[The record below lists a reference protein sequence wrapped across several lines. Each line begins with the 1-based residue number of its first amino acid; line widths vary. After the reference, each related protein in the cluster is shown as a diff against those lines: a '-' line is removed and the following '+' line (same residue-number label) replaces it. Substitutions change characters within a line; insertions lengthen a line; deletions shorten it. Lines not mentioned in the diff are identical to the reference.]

1 MAFERIS
8 VETAQA
14 LIAEGG
20 AAIADVRD
28 PGAFESGH
36 IEEAVNVSDS
46 NVQQFLDNLDKD
58 KPVIVYCYHGNM
70 SQGAADYFDNNGC
83 DHAYSVDGGYEEW
96 RQKL

>member
-8 VETAQA
+8 VEKAQA
-14 LIAEGG
+14 LIAQGG

-36 IEEAVNVSDS
+36 IDSAVNVSDS
-46 NVQQFLDNLDKD
+46 NVQAFLDGLDKD
-58 KPVIVYCYHGNM
+58 MPVIVYCYHGNM
-70 SQGAADYFDNNGC
+70 SQGAANYFDNQGC
-83 DHAYSVDGGYEEW
+83 SQAYSVDGGFEEW